1 MKAVILEC
9 RDGYCA
15 VLKDDGTI
23 EKIRMHGIVGQEIDM
38 PAVRGKTRVQKF
50 PIRRVAAAAV
60 ALVAMAAGALSQI
73 QEYSYV
79 SVDVDASVEYSLNRM
94 DRVIKVKPLNKKG
107 EELAATMKKA
117 GVTGSTFDKAVKK
130 TAAVLQED
138 GYVASTDSGV
148 IVAVSSRSEKKSD
161 NLAKVAADV
170 LVNDDVKTAV
180 ETISMEDRKEA
191 RDSGISAG
199 RYAVTKDIT
208 GSDDLDEATIDISK
222 NKSAGELLQIA
233 EEMDVEDGTQPE
245 VEPNETVIED
255 DQTAAFGEDSLEV
268 PLEPS
273 SDELV
278 TVDSIIEEALP
289 ADPASDNTETT
300 EESNIPAT
308 GVTPADANKDSDSA
322 DSADADNAGDTDKSG
337 ADKVSGTDKA
347 SEALDNAA
355 SAEEQEPVDSDLTNK
370 SKDKKSADDTALEE
384 AIN

>member
-1 MKAVILEC
+1 
-9 RDGYCA
+9 
-15 VLKDDGTI
+15 
-23 EKIRMHGIVGQEIDM
+23 
-38 PAVRGKTRVQKF
+38 
-50 PIRRVAAAAV
+50 
-60 ALVAMAAGALSQI
+60 MAAGALSQI